1 MKLYSIQDKTKL
13 KPVSNIKFD
22 LEKEIQVLFE
32 KNLEE
37 LFNLQFIKSEF
48 SIKNFRID
56 TLGYDNEN
64 KSFVIIEYKKDR
76 NFSVIDQGYT
86 YMSLMLN
93 NKSDFILEYNE
104 NCGGT
109 LKRDDI
115 DWTQS
120 KVIFVSPHFTE
131 YQKHSINFKDVPFE
145 LWEVKKYENN
155 MIGLVQHKTTSD
167 ESISTISE
175 DKTNVVNQVSKEVKV
190 YTEDDH
196 VNQPKLSEITKQVY
210 QNLKEKILNIGD
222 DINIV
227 PKKVYIGYKRKTNFF
242 DVKIEKNDLWCWINL
257 KKGELDDPKG
267 LCRDITSIGHYGNGD
282 YDLRINEKSDLD
294 YVMFLIS
301 QSYKKQN

>member
-1 MKLYSIQDKTKL
+1 MKLYTIQDKTRI

-22 LEKEIQVLFE
+22 LEREIQILFE
-32 KNLEE
+32 NNLEE
-37 LFNLQFIKSEF
+37 LFNLQFIKSELT
-48 SIKNFRID
+48 IKNFRID
-56 TLGYDNEN
+56 TLGFDDEN

-104 NCGGT
+104 NCGGV

-167 ESISTISE
+167 ESISTISD
-175 DKTNVVNQVSKEVKV
+175 DKSNVVNQVSKEVKV
-190 YTEDDH
+190 YTEEYH
-196 VNQPKLSEITKQVY
+196 LNQPKLLETTKQVY
-210 QNLKEKILNIGD
+210 QNLKEKLLNIGD
-222 DINIV
+222 DVNIV

-242 DVKIEKNDLWCWINL
+242 DIKIEKNDLWCWINL

-282 YDLRINEKSDLD
+282 YDLRINEKTDLD
-294 YVMFLIS
+294 YVMFLIG
-301 QSYKKQN
+301 QSYKKQD